1 MIHYGLIILVVLVII
16 FFQLKAYL
24 ENRKKMKEFKT
35 IFKDN
40 NGKNIELTIQR
51 YNGEITS
58 IDTLIN
64 SSNRVWLNI
73 LRSINEYLGNNLTG
87 TIRFD
92 ILKNTIDRNC
102 DAVEEDINTLNP
114 LPLYLGL
121 VGTMCGII
129 IGIVY
134 LIGSGSLGTLVGEV
148 NFDTSSNITE
158 GVQALLMGVAIAMF
172 VSVIGIILTILNS
185 WKFKGVKTEVEKD
198 RNRVLVWLQ
207 ANILPIVHAINEPTL
222 IINNIAG
229 QLEAFNTRFANNMGN
244 LNTTLQN
251 INQSYETIQKLNVV
265 DIANVNLEV
274 FKKLKDCTDNLDGF
288 VSFFYTINTL
298 HDKWEQELR
307 DSESLEKIANFFD
320 AEFKSIE
327 QRKVEINKA
336 VTKVDDAL
344 QGSFNQLNETYNKL
358 ISELNKRSF
367 DTNIAFNTQL
377 EDMTKAFNS
386 QFDNVGNHFCS
397 QLEDM
402 TTTFNSQ
409 LENFPNLYA
418 ELEKISQIP
427 QKLSQFEK
435 EINKTNEK
443 VITKFI
449 EESKKSN
456 STLKEVIEKNTEVIN
471 AINLNQNKIVVK
483 AGQKG
488 SILHIVTIVCLII
501 VIVLLYLN
509 LQK

>member
-1 MIHYGLIILVVLVII
+1 MIHYSLIILVVVVII

-40 NGKNIELTIQR
+40 NGKNIELTVQK
-51 YNGEITS
+51 NTDGQITDIS
-58 IDTLIN
+58 TSEH
-64 SSNRVWLNI
+64 SSNKVWLNI
-73 LRSINEYLGNNLTG
+73 VRSINEYLGNNFTG

-148 NFDTSSNITE
+148 NFDITNNITE
-158 GVQALLMGVAIAMF
+158 GVQALLIGVAIAMF
-172 VSVIGIILTILNS
+172 VSVIGIILTIFNS

-207 ANILPIVHAINEPTL
+207 ANILPIVHSINEPTL
-222 IINNIAG
+222 VVNHIAG
-229 QLEAFNTRFANNMGN
+229 QLESFNTRFANNMGN

-251 INQSYETIQKLNVV
+251 INQSYETIQSLNVV
-265 DIANVNLEV
+265 DITKANVEV
-274 FKKLKDCTDNLDGF
+274 LKKLKDCTDNLDAF
-288 VSFFYTINTL
+288 VSFFETINTL
-298 HDKWEQELR
+298 HDRWEQELR
-307 DSESLEKIANFFD
+307 DSKSLEKIADFFD

-336 VTKVDDAL
+336 VVKVDDAL
-344 QGSFNQLNETYNKL
+344 QESFKQLNKTYDEL
-358 ISELNKRSF
+358 ISELNTRSIKMN
-367 DTNIAFNTQL
+367 TVFNEQL
-377 EDMTKAFNS
+377 EEMTTTFNS
-386 QFDNVGNHFCS
+386 QFDNVGKIFR
-397 QLEDM
+397 
-402 TTTFNSQ
+402 SQ

-471 AINLNQNKIVVK
+471 TINLNQKKIVIE

-488 SILHIVTIVCLII
+488 SILHIVTTVCLII

>member
-288 VSFFYTINTL
+288 VSFFL
-298 HDKWEQELR
+298 
-307 DSESLEKIANFFD
+307 
-320 AEFKSIE
+320 
-327 QRKVEINKA
+327 
-336 VTKVDDAL
+336 
-344 QGSFNQLNETYNKL
+344 YN
-358 ISELNKRSF
+358 
-367 DTNIAFNTQL
+367 
-377 EDMTKAFNS
+377 
-386 QFDNVGNHFCS
+386 
-397 QLEDM
+397 
-402 TTTFNSQ
+402 
-409 LENFPNLYA
+409 
-418 ELEKISQIP
+418 
-427 QKLSQFEK
+427 
-435 EINKTNEK
+435 
-443 VITKFI
+443 
-449 EESKKSN
+449 
-456 STLKEVIEKNTEVIN
+456 
-471 AINLNQNKIVVK
+471 
-483 AGQKG
+483 
-488 SILHIVTIVCLII
+488 
-501 VIVLLYLN
+501 
-509 LQK
+509 